1 MPQHQNQPLPENL
14 PSGETA
20 PDVVR
25 LLSARIGELEDFF
38 SLAPDLL
45 CVVDKEGNFIRVN
58 AAWYDILGYP
68 SDSLIGHRFFEFL
81 HPDDQQR
88 TSKVMA
94 DIIGEQP
101 VLNFVNCYRAAD
113 GTFRFIEW
121 RAKPKGSLIYGA
133 ARDVTRQRQIEDQLY
148 NEKEQFRTTLMSIG
162 DGIIATDHLGRIE
175 VINRVAEQ
183 MTGWTLQDAAGRP
196 FDEIFCV
203 ISEYSRSAATNVVNE
218 ALRTGQAVE
227 LDQHTLLIARD
238 GTEIPI
244 ENSAAPIR
252 DKAGQITGVVIA
264 FRDFTDNREKQRQV
278 EYLSF
283 HDYLTGLYNRRYYE
297 DSLNRLDTPRNWPLA
312 ILVIDIN
319 GLKLTNDA
327 YGHATGDQLI
337 RTVADILRR
346 SCRTDDIIARTG
358 GDEFVIILP
367 QTGAE
372 QASHVRQR
380 ITRAAA
386 HSRLESVIISMA
398 VGYAIKTE
406 AGQDIH
412 DVQKEADNQM
422 YKDKLK
428 FSKAMR
434 SQTIETVLR
443 QINDKYDHEQ
453 VHTEKVSEYCSEVAR
468 ALQLS
473 EKEINELKTVG
484 VLHDIGKIAI
494 PPDVLN
500 KQEQLSHEEW
510 EMIKSHAA
518 TGYNILKNVDEFAAF
533 AEAVLHHHER
543 WDGKGYPAGLKGAD
557 IPLYSR
563 IVAIVDAFEAMTSQR
578 PYQKTKT
585 RDEAAAELVSCSGTQ
600 FDPHLVQ
607 VFINQMTR
615 ADA

>member
-1 MPQHQNQPLPENL
+1 MLHNQHQTLPEYL
-14 PSGETA
+14 SIGESSPNDET
-20 PDVVR
+20 
-25 LLSARIGELEDFF
+25 LLSAEIGELEDFF

-45 CVVDKEGNFIRVN
+45 CIVDREGHFVRVN
-58 AAWYDILGYP
+58 AAWHDILGYLP
-68 SDSLIGHRFFEFL
+68 ESLLGHSFFEYL

-88 TSKVMA
+88 TSEVMT
-94 DIIGEQP
+94 DIIGQHP
-101 VLNFVNCYRAAD
+101 LLNFTNRYRAAD
-113 GTFRFIEW
+113 GSYRFIEW
-121 RAKPKGSLIYGA
+121 RAKPKGNLIYGA

-148 NEKEQFRTTLMSIG
+148 NEKEQFRTTLMSVG
-162 DGIIATDHLGRIE
+162 DGIIATDNLGRIE
-175 VINRVAEQ
+175 VMNKVAEQ
-183 MTGWTLQDAAGRP
+183 LTGWTRQEAAGRP
-196 FDEIFCV
+196 FDEIFRV
-203 ISEYSRSAATNVVNE
+203 INEYSRAASTNVVTE
-218 ALRTGQAVE
+218 ALRTGQIVE
-227 LDQHTLLIARD
+227 LDQHALLIARN
-238 GTEIPI
+238 GTEIPV
-244 ENSAAPIR
+244 EDSAAPIR
-252 DKAGQITGVVIA
+252 DKTSQITGVVIV
-264 FRDFTDNREKQRQV
+264 FRDFTDKREKQRQV

-297 DSLNRLDTPRNWPLA
+297 DSLDRLDTLRNWPLS

-346 SCRTDDIIARTG
+346 SCRADDIIARTG

-367 QTGAE
+367 QSGSE

-380 ITRAAA
+380 IIRAAA
-386 HSRLESVIISMA
+386 HTRLESVIISMA

-443 QINDKYDHEQ
+443 QINNKYDHEQ
-453 VHTEKVSEYCSEVAR
+453 VHTEKVSEYCGEVAR
-468 ALQLS
+468 ALQMS
-473 EKEINELKTVG
+473 EKEISEIKTVG

-494 PPDVLN
+494 PPDILN
-500 KQEQLSHEEW
+500 KPDQLTHEEW

-518 TGYNILKNVDEFAAF
+518 TGYNILKNVDEFAAY

-585 RDEAAAELVSCSGTQ
+585 RDEAAAELARCAGSQ

-615 ADA
+615 AGA